1 MILIC
6 DRHSRKCLK
15 RSKMENNNFA
25 LVSADEKNTVL
36 AVKGSMDSATSGL
49 IEGGIL
55 ALRAAHPH
63 GRLSIDASVLDNI
76 SSTGV
81 GVLKRLRKN
90 ENNMRMINVSP
101 EVYETLRENGLT
113 NLINIKLAKS

>member
-1 MILIC
+1 
-6 DRHSRKCLK
+6 
-15 RSKMENNNFA
+15 MENNNFA

-36 AVKGSMDSATSGL
+36 AVRGSMDSKSSGL
-49 IEGGIL
+49 IEGGLL

-81 GVLKRLRKN
+81 GVLKRLRRN
-90 ENNMRMINVSP
+90 ESNMSMINVSP

-113 NLINIKLAKS
+113 NMINIKLAKN